1 MKILPEGKIKLYLM
15 EADKRGLLT
24 AFYLELTTGLR
35 RGEVPAFLW
44 ADLDMENRTI
54 SITKQV
60 NRIKG
65 ELAASQPKTQNS
77 VRILPISQQA
87 AGRRNTRSTPENPY
101 MFPSFKMGGMFDT
114 DSCRHTH
121 EKILKTIGAEH
132 IRFHDLRHFQARCVY
147 FISSGQTINIVE
159 VINAGCYNF
168 LRICLLIF
176 CGKLRRHDYGF
187 L

>member
-24 AFYLELTTGLR
+24 AFYLELTAGLR

-65 ELAASQPKTQNS
+65 ELAVSPSPRHRTPSASCPSPSRQQAGGTQEAPRKIRICSHRPRWAGCSTPIPAGIPMRRFLKPS
-77 VRILPISQQA
+77 VRSTFGSMTADISKPDA
-87 AGRRNTRSTPENPY
+87 ST
-101 MFPSFKMGGMFDT
+101 
-114 DSCRHTH
+114 
-121 EKILKTIGAEH
+121 L
-132 IRFHDLRHFQARCVY
+132 
-147 FISSGQTINIVE
+147 
-159 VINAGCYNF
+159 
-168 LRICLLIF
+168 
-176 CGKLRRHDYGF
+176 
-187 L
+187 